1 MAGAVSK
8 PPSEAPPA
16 AEHGLRRMVTVAK
29 VNEGGLVQKITAK
42 PEELQDIARHLDL
55 AGIDVLS
62 ADITLTRWR
71 AKGIRVK
78 GKLKAEVTQSCVVT
92 LDPVAA
98 HIEAEFERRFLPSE
112 FDSTHDGPRE
122 VFVDPEG
129 EDPPEPLGR
138 EIDLG
143 EILVEELALN
153 LDPYPRK
160 PGVAFEAQAEPVVN
174 VKPNPFA
181 ALAKLKPKPDS
192 KR

>member
-8 PPSEAPPA
+8 LRSEAAPA
-16 AEHGLRRMVTVAK
+16 AAHGFRRMVNVAK
-29 VNEGGLVQKITAK
+29 VNEGGLVQKIAAK
-42 PEELQDIARHLDL
+42 LEEMRDVAGYLDL
-55 AGIDVLS
+55 VDVDALS

-71 AKGIRVK
+71 SKGIRVK
-78 GKLKAEVTQSCVVT
+78 GKLKADVTQSCVVT

-98 HIEAEFERRFLPSE
+98 HIEAEFERRFLPAE
-112 FDSTHDGPRE
+112 FDSANDEPRE

-129 EDPPEPLGR
+129 EDPPEPLAR

-160 PGVAFEAQAEPVVN
+160 SGVAFDPQVEPVV
-174 VKPNPFA
+174 VLKPNPFA
-181 ALAKLKPKPDS
+181 ALAKLKPKPDP